1 MCVLWDLK
9 GYFSICLGIEK
20 ESIDI
25 QDYVRN
31 CKNMRK
37 KRIKKGSLKPPF
49 FILQIVTIYGIFL
62 GTTRRH
68 PPASDS

>member
-1 MCVLWDLK
+1 
-9 GYFSICLGIEK
+9 
-20 ESIDI
+20 
-25 QDYVRN
+25 
-31 CKNMRK
+31 MRK

-68 PPASDS
+68 PPASEP

>member
-31 CKNMRK
+31 CKNIRK
-37 KRIKKGSLKPPF
+37 KRNKKGSLTPPF
-49 FILQIVTIYGIFL
+49 LLLQIVTIYGIFL

-68 PPASDS
+68 PPASEP